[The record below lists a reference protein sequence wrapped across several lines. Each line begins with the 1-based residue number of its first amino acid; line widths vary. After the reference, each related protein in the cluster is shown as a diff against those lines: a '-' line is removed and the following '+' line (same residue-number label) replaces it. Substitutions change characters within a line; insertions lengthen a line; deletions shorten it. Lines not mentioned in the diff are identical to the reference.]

1 MKTHE
6 KLFLNS
12 LIMGIKTPFSKS
24 ELMPQEETLEIRKH
38 RSQLFIGIPKENFK
52 FEKRVC
58 LTPEAVKMFVNA
70 GHRILIESNAGIE
83 ANYSDKEYSEAGA
96 EITQDTKKIFE
107 CPIVLKVEPPT
118 LEEIGYMKPKTY
130 LISAVQIKMQ
140 NKKYFEA
147 LTKKKITALGF
158 ESIQDQDS
166 THPFLGALGEIAG
179 IASIHIASELMTKC
193 NNGKGLL
200 FGNITGIPNTEVV
213 IIGAGNVAENAA
225 RAALG
230 LGANVK
236 VFDNSIHR
244 LKRLQE
250 NLPHRIFTSTIQ
262 ETVLLKA
269 LMRCDVAIG
278 AIRGNKRSPIIVSE
292 TMVQRMKPGAIIV
305 DVCID
310 NGGCFET
317 SELTTHEKPTLVKS
331 NVIHYCVPNI
341 TSRYSKTATLAISN
355 IISPYLLDLAENGG
369 LENVLLYD
377 KNIRAGVYMYQ
388 GILVNQSIGEWF
400 SLDYKDINL
409 IVF

>member
-1 MKTHE
+1 
-6 KLFLNS
+6 
-12 LIMGIKTPFSKS
+12 MGIKTPFSKS
-24 ELMPQEETLEIRKH
+24 ELIPQEETLEVRKH

-58 LTPEAVKMFVNA
+58 LTPEAVKMFINA

-83 ANYSDKEYSEAGA
+83 ANYADKEYSEAGA
-96 EITQDTKKIFE
+96 EITKDTKKIFE

-118 LEEIGYMKPKTY
+118 LEEIGYMKPKSY

-140 NKKYFEA
+140 NKNYFEA

-158 ESIQDQDS
+158 ESIQDQDA
-166 THPFLGALGEIAG
+166 THPFLGALGQIAG
-179 IASIHIASELMTKC
+179 VASIHIASELMTKC
-193 NNGKGLL
+193 TNGKGLL

-225 RAALG
+225 RTALG

-278 AIRGNKRSPIIVSE
+278 AIRGRNRSPIIVSE
-292 TMVQRMKPGAIIV
+292 IMVQRMKPGAIIV

-317 SELTTHEKPTLVKS
+317 SELTTHEKPTIIKS

-369 LENVLLYD
+369 IENVLLYD

>member
-1 MKTHE
+1 
-6 KLFLNS
+6 
-12 LIMGIKTPFSKS
+12 MGITTPFSKS
-24 ELMPQEETLEIRKH
+24 ELMPQEEKLEIRKH

-70 GHRILIESNAGIE
+70 GHRILIESEAGNE
-83 ANYSDKEYSEAGA
+83 ANYTDKEYSDAGA
-96 EITQDTKKIFE
+96 EITKDKKKVFE
-107 CPIVLKVEPPT
+107 CPVILKVDPPT
-118 LEEIGYMKPKTY
+118 LDEIDLIKPKSF
-130 LISAVQIKMQ
+130 LISAVQIKKQ
-140 NKKYFEA
+140 DKSYFENLA
-147 LTKKKITALGF
+147 KKKITALGF
-158 ESIQDQDS
+158 EFIQDQES
-166 THPFLGALGEIAG
+166 TQPFLSALGEIAG
-179 IASIHIASELMTKC
+179 VASIHIASELMNKC

-225 RAALG
+225 RTAIG

-236 VFDNSIHR
+236 IFDNSFHK
-244 LKRLQE
+244 LKRIQE
-250 NLPHRIFTSTIQ
+250 NLQHRVFTSTIQ
-262 ETVLLKA
+262 ETVLTKA

-278 AIRGNKRSPIIVSE
+278 AVRGKKRSPIIVAE
-292 TMVQRMKPGAIIV
+292 TMVNRMKPGAIIV

-317 SELTTHEKPTLVKS
+317 SELTTHENPIIIKS

-341 TSRYSKTATLAISN
+341 TSRYSKTASLAISN

-369 LENVLLYD
+369 FDNTLIYN
-377 KNIRAGVYMYQ
+377 KNIREGVYIYK
-388 GILVNQSIGEWF
+388 GILVKQSIAEWF